1 MIKVFKA
8 FALGLSLLLATV
20 SVCSAQDFQKGLE
33 AYEKNDN
40 TTALREFRPLA
51 AQGEARAQYYLG
63 MMYRFG
69 LGVPKDK
76 SEAIKWFRLAADA
89 GNVYAQSILGFM
101 YADGEGV
108 PKNDAEAV
116 KWYRLAA
123 DQGQD
128 LAQYVLGRMY
138 DNGEGVPKNAVQA
151 YKWWNLAA
159 AQGHELAKKHRDLAA
174 GAMTREQIAEA
185 QKLSAEWKQKK

>member
-1 MIKVFKA
+1 MKSVFRVLLCVC
-8 FALGLSLLLATV
+8 AL
-20 SVCSAQDFQKGLE
+20 SVGGAGAAYAGPFEDAE
-33 AYEKNDN
+33 VAYEREDYA
-40 TTALREFRPLA
+40 TALKLWRPLA
-51 AQGEARAQYYLG
+51 DQGHPHAQKELG
-63 MMYRFG
+63 TMYRFG

-138 DNGEGVPKNAVQA
+138 DNGEGVPNSAVQA

-159 AQGHELAKKHRDLAA
+159 GQGHELAKKHRDLAS

-185 QKLSAEWKQKK
+185 QKLSAEWKPKK

>member
-1 MIKVFKA
+1 MIKAFKTV
-8 FALGLSLLLATV
+8 ALGLSLLLANV
-20 SVCSAQDFQKGLE
+20 SVCYAQDLQKGE
-33 AYEKNDN
+33 DAASKGDYAA
-40 TTALREFRPLA
+40 ALREFRPLA
-51 AQGEARAQYYLG
+51 DQGHPRAQFELG
-63 MMYRFG
+63 NMYRFG

-76 SEAIKWFRLAADA
+76 SEAIKWFRLSADA